1 MYRYCF
7 REVNNLSVDPMF
19 WHRNGLTLS
28 YAFLG

>member
-7 REVNNLSVDPMF
+7 NEVNNLSVDPMI

-28 YAFLG
+28 YAF